1 VKDMVEEFRGRI
13 TKKRELIEKTKTKCK
28 EFALRDT
35 MIICDRCK
43 QDLAP
48 LKTFDFISADLHHA
62 KCVFGSFRRV
72 EVEDALQSTDY
83 EQDRDFCKLYSE
95 MHEDELNEGG

>member
-1 VKDMVEEFRGRI
+1 MVEEFRGRI

-48 LKTFDFISADLHHA
+48 LKTFDFINADLHHA